1 MLCGRFSLNIYI
13 FREDATWV
21 LRVVI
26 HPNIMQGFKL
36 SLVLFLLQT
45 MVFSTMAQEIPV
57 NKYGLKVINTRKLYE
72 RTVVADSAQKMIELK
87 TLIPNLQYELR
98 YASLDNFMKTRMY
111 PARTKLTF
119 LRLPAAKALLCAQ
132 QKLNAQGY
140 GLKIW
145 DAYRP
150 YSVTEKFWEM
160 VKDER
165 YVANP
170 AKGSGH
176 NRGLA
181 VDLTII
187 ELATGKE
194 LDMGTGYDNFT
205 DTAHH
210 TFTQL
215 SPAVLQNRRLL
226 KETMES
232 CGFRL
237 FESEWWHYSFPN
249 TGNWEVM
256 DVPFKKLRK

>member
-1 MLCGRFSLNIYI
+1 
-13 FREDATWV
+13 
-21 LRVVI
+21 
-26 HPNIMQGFKL
+26 MQGFRI
-36 SLVLFLLQT
+36 SLVLFLLAA
-45 MVFSTMAQEIPV
+45 MVFSTAAQEIPV

-72 RTVVADSAQKMIELK
+72 RTVSADSTQKMVELK

-98 YASLDNFMKTRMY
+98 YAGLNNFMHHRMY
-111 PARTKLTF
+111 AAGTRHTF
-119 LRLPAAKALLCAQ
+119 LRLPAAKALQCAQ
-132 QKLNAQGY
+132 QKLNTQGY

-187 ELATGKE
+187 ELASGKE
-194 LDMGTGYDNFT
+194 LDMGTGYDNFS

-210 TFTQL
+210 PFKQL
-215 SPAVLQNRRLL
+215 SAAVLQNRKLL

-232 CGFRL
+232 CGFVL

-249 TGNWEVM
+249 TGSWEVM
-256 DVPFKKLRK
+256 DVAFKKLKLSH